1 MEDKYRHREVYKK
14 SVDFTPGGRSKESKI
29 QRFVGDDELK
39 KLLVNQLKRVVVKL
53 FKNQL
58 IQLEDLQEEHRSN
71 LKRVEDLVSEDFIK
85 MIDFLDE
92 ERCGYYR
99 KRILDSG
106 NEAAREMERLLENFE
121 IQIKK

>member
-1 MEDKYRHREVYKK
+1 VA
-14 SVDFTPGGRSKESKI
+14 I
-29 QRFVGDDELK
+29 
-39 KLLVNQLKRVVVKL
+39 KL

-58 IQLEDLQEEHRSN
+58 TQLEDIQQENRSN

-92 ERCGYYR
+92 ERYGYYR
-99 KRILDSG
+99 KRILDAG
-106 NEAAREMERLLENFE
+106 NEAAREIERLLENFE